1 MGNVFKTNNVIL
13 HLQHKCNLK
22 PYSNLDSVSISAQA
36 ASELNFDIYVQIGLI
51 V

>member
-13 HLQHKCNLK
+13 YLQHKCDLK
-22 PYSNLDSVSISAQA
+22 PYSKLDSFSISAQA
-36 ASELNFDIYVQIGLI
+36 ASELNFDISVQIVLI